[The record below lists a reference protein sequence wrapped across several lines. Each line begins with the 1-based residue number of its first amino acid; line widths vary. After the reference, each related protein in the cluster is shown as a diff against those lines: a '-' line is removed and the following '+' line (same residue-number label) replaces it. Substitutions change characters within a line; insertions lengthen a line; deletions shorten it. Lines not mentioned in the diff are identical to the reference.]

1 MSKENENE
9 QEEAAEV
16 EEKEEGELFDEDL
29 IGVDTSVA
37 EEDFDLDVTPS
48 DEELEDVEIPEETA
62 EEEVEDEESG
72 PESEEE
78 GGDSEEDAEEAGAEE
93 VEEPDQDVEDEEEP
107 DYLKI
112 INEQA
117 AEIAA
122 LKGQIPRA
130 EEEQAVEEEVEEEA
144 PSERSAPGRMVDFV
158 GDLDIDDIAAE
169 PETFNQVMNNVMG
182 KAAEEA
188 TRKTL
193 LSIPHVVQQQVTF
206 LLEVKTAAEKFWKE
220 NEDLKPVTEMVKQA
234 IEKEVAENPDK
245 SYDELFASAGEKI
258 RKTLKLTKKA
268 LTSKEDEDEGAETVL
283 PKTTSTR
290 KQRVEALSKI
300 EREIDELDGFQP

>member
-1 MSKENENE
+1 MGKKNENE
-9 QEEAAEV
+9 QEEVAEV
-16 EEKEEGELFDEDL
+16 EEREGELFDEDL
-29 IGVDTSVA
+29 LDVDTSVA

-93 VEEPDQDVEDEEEP
+93 VEEPGQDVEDEEEP

-130 EEEQAVEEEVEEEA
+130 EEEPEEEVEEEA
-144 PSERSAPGRMVDFV
+144 PAVEQPAPGRMVDFV